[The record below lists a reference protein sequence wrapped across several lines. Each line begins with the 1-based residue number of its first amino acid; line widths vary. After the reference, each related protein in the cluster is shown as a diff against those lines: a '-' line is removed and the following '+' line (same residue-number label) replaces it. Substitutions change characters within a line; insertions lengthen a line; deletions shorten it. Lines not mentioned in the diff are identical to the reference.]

1 LNFGTQIARAQE
13 AAMTRLLATLLAL
26 AAVTAL
32 FSAPARAQIYYP
44 WCANYGGD
52 MGGSANC
59 GFSTREQCLATI
71 SGIGGS
77 CDPNL
82 FYTGTPERRPLKPAR
97 KARAG

>member
-1 LNFGTQIARAQE
+1 
-13 AAMTRLLATLLAL
+13 MTRLFAALLGL

-32 FSAPARAQIYYP
+32 SAAPARAQIYYP

-59 GFSTREQCLATI
+59 GFSTREQCLATV

-82 FYTGTPERRPLKPAR
+82 FYTGAPERRPATRAR
-97 KARAG
+97 KPRAN

>member
-1 LNFGTQIARAQE
+1 MRRFV
-13 AAMTRLLATLLAL
+13 LALFAL
-26 AAVTAL
+26 AAGVAA
-32 FSAPARAQIYYP
+32 FDAAPAKAQIYYP

-59 GFSTREQCLATI
+59 GFTTREQCLASI

-82 FYTGTPERRPLKPAR
+82 FYTAPAAKKRPAKHPRKPA
-97 KARAG
+97 G